1 MEKQNC
7 GKIILAS
14 ASPRRSELLARAG
27 FDFEVVVSD
36 AAEVGH
42 IDPKTLVLRN
52 ARAKAEAVAA
62 RFPDRIVLGA
72 DTIVALGNE
81 AFGKP
86 KDMDEAFGMLK
97 KLNGST
103 HCVYTGVCVLR
114 KSDSRMYIDAGKS
127 DVVFKKLDDA
137 QIRQY
142 LASVP
147 VLDKAGAYAAQEHGG
162 MIIERI
168 DGDFDNVM
176 GLPMRVVKNLLDNF
190 SR

>member
-1 MEKQNC
+1 M
-7 GKIILAS
+7 
-14 ASPRRSELLARAG
+14 
-27 FDFEVVVSD
+27 VSD

-190 SR
+190 AR

>member
-97 KLNGST
+97 SST
-103 HCVYTGVCVLR
+103 AARTV
-114 KSDSRMYIDAGKS
+114 S
-127 DVVFKKLDDA
+127 
-137 QIRQY
+137 IR
-142 LASVP
+142 
-147 VLDKAGAYAAQEHGG
+147 AYA
-162 MIIERI
+162 
-168 DGDFDNVM
+168 
-176 GLPMRVVKNLLDNF
+176 F
-190 SR
+190 SGSPTPACILTRGSRT